1 MKGLFSIA
9 VGMMLFASPTA
20 YTAGPADAKVVNGSD
35 ALSQWKDFHSV
46 GGKCTISLPNN
57 PEHVRQL
64 LPMPEEGYNLQ
75 YDVYVSAFEKKAVY
89 MMLIAQY
96 PPHVDERYADQGL
109 ESFLNGILSQNP
121 KNKLIFA
128 DITEVQGHKALDFFI
143 ETSGVF
149 FKGRAVMA
157 QNNLYLLAMECESG
171 NYVDQHYNYFINS
184 FKLLK

>member
-1 MKGLFSIA
+1 MKGLFSA
-9 VGMMLFASPTA
+9 AACLMLLSAPAMMDAN
-20 YTAGPADAKVVNGSD
+20 PAHAKVVNGGD
-35 ALSQWKDFHSV
+35 VLSQWKDFHSV
-46 GGKCTISLPNN
+46 GGKCSISLPDN

-157 QNNLYLLAMECESG
+157 DNNLYLLAMECESN
-171 NYVDQHYNYFINS
+171 NYIEIHYNYFINS